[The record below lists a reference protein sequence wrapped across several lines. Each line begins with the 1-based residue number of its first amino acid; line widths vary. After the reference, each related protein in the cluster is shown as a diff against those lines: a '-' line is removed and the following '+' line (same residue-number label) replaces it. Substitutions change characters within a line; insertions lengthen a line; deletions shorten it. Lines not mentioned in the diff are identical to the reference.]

1 MKVDVKKLI
10 ILNIPYVIVFYMVD
24 KVAWLYR
31 HVNGDLAGM
40 RLVNT
45 FTNFKLAFQNPLPSF
60 HPTDILIGIAGALI
74 MKAVVYYRGKN
85 AKKFRQGVEY
95 GSARWGTPADIK
107 PYVDEKDDN
116 NIILTETE
124 RLTMSSRPKNP
135 KYARNKN
142 ILVVGGSGS
151 GKTRF
156 FVKPNIM
163 QLHSSYCITDP
174 KGTLLVECGNLL
186 AKAKYQIKVLNLINF
201 KKSMHYNPFMY
212 IHSEKDILKLVN
224 TIIAN
229 TKGEGDK
236 SGEDFWVKA
245 EKLYY
250 QALIGYIWY
259 EAPEDEM
266 NFSTLLEMINA
277 SEAREDDENFK
288 NAVDLMFDELAQREP
303 DHFAVRQYAKYK
315 LAAGVITSKRRFN
328 TGDRKVR
335 VGPILE
341 VFT

>member
-1 MKVDVKKLI
+1 
-10 ILNIPYVIVFYMVD
+10 
-24 KVAWLYR
+24 
-31 HVNGDLAGM
+31 
-40 RLVNT
+40 
-45 FTNFKLAFQNPLPSF
+45 
-60 HPTDILIGIAGALI
+60 
-74 MKAVVYYRGKN
+74 
-85 AKKFRQGVEY
+85 
-95 GSARWGTPADIK
+95 
-107 PYVDEKDDN
+107 
-116 NIILTETE
+116 
-124 RLTMSSRPKNP
+124 MSSRPKNP

-315 LAAGVITSKRRFN
+315 LAAGAIS
-328 TGDRKVR
+328 
-335 VGPILE
+335 
-341 VFT
+341 

>member
-10 ILNIPYVIVFYMVD
+10 ILSIPYVIVFYMVD

-135 KYARNKN
+135 KYANDEQQTEESQ
-142 ILVVGGSGS
+142 VCQEQEHSGS
-151 GKTRF
+151 RRVRLRK
-156 FVKPNIM
+156 N
-163 QLHSSYCITDP
+163 
-174 KGTLLVECGNLL
+174 
-186 AKAKYQIKVLNLINF
+186 KVF
-201 KKSMHYNPFMY
+201 RQ
-212 IHSEKDILKLVN
+212 
-224 TIIAN
+224 
-229 TKGEGDK
+229 
-236 SGEDFWVKA
+236 A
-245 EKLYY
+245 EYH
-250 QALIGYIWY
+250 
-259 EAPEDEM
+259 
-266 NFSTLLEMINA
+266 
-277 SEAREDDENFK
+277 
-288 NAVDLMFDELAQREP
+288 AVA
-303 DHFAVRQYAKYK
+303 
-315 LAAGVITSKRRFN
+315 
-328 TGDRKVR
+328 
-335 VGPILE
+335 
-341 VFT
+341 